1 MPSLDELEEII
12 GYRFKNRSLLKLSLT
27 HSSMRYEQGY
37 TQDNQRLEFLGDAVV
52 QLLISDI
59 LFRSLPTS
67 DEGALTTRRA
77 SLVSSKSMADVAKTF
92 NLGAYLKMARSEEH
106 NGGRSREA
114 ALADVLESLI
124 GAVYL
129 DGGLDHARATIE
141 HLFATPLKNAKS
153 PDVLTEFNPKGR
165 LQEIIQDHTN
175 ILPNYKITHEAGP
188 DHNKHFLATVTWDG
202 HLLGEGMGPSKKDAE
217 SAAASSA
224 IQNPNLLKIVL
235 FGKVLA
241 QKPTA

>member
-1 MPSLDELEEII
+1 MPSLEELEEII
-12 GYRFKNRSLLKLSLT
+12 GYRFKNRSLLKLGLT

-52 QLLISDI
+52 QLLISEI
-59 LFRSLPTS
+59 LYRSMPTS
-67 DEGALTTRRA
+67 DEGALTTSRA
-77 SLVSSKSMADVAKTF
+77 SMVSSKSMADVAKSF
-92 NLGAYLKMARSEEH
+92 NLGGFLKMARSEEH
-106 NGGRSREA
+106 NGGRNREA
-114 ALADVLESLI
+114 ALADVLESVV

-129 DGGLDHARATIE
+129 DGGLEQARTVVE
-141 HLFATPLKNAKS
+141 LLFAAPLKKAKS

-175 ILPNYKITHEAGP
+175 ILPSYKITHEAGP

-202 HLLGEGMGPSKKDAE
+202 HLLGDGMGPSKKDAE
-217 SAAASSA
+217 SAAASAA

-235 FGKVLA
+235 FGNALGK
-241 QKPTA
+241 KPSA